1 MAGCVGGA
9 EKVDHRVLQQAYFAA
24 RGMPV
29 SYEKSG
35 LPGPA
40 VRLFDLE
47 VYQDDETMRRGAH
60 DLPTVTT
67 RPEVEWVMTEACKEG
82 K

>member
-1 MAGCVGGA
+1 
-9 EKVDHRVLQQAYFAA
+9 
-24 RGMPV
+24 MPV